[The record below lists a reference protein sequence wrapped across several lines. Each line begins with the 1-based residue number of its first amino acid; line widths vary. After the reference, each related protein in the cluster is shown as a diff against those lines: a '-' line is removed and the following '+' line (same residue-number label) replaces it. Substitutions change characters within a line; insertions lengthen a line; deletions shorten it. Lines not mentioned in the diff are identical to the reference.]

1 VLAHVLLQVVVD
13 QLEDQ
18 IELLLGGD
26 IEHLAEA
33 GWMDGYWTML
43 GWGCNYLRI
52 DISLIAVE
60 GTPSSSFSNLIFLT
74 AT

>member
-1 VLAHVLLQVVVD
+1 VLSHVLLQVVID

-33 GWMDGYWTML
+33 GWMDGY
-43 GWGCNYLRI
+43 
-52 DISLIAVE
+52 
-60 GTPSSSFSNLIFLT
+60 
-74 AT
+74 